1 MISYLLHFYA
11 FYRSYDGA
19 QISQTKDES
28 EKNDGLG
35 SRQFQL
41 LISITDR
48 IAIDS
53 EFAL

>member
-1 MISYLLHFYA
+1 MLSIEATTVL
-11 FYRSYDGA
+11 RSA
-19 QISQTKDES
+19 RLKMSLK
-28 EKNDGLG
+28 KNDGLG

-53 EFAL
+53 ELAL